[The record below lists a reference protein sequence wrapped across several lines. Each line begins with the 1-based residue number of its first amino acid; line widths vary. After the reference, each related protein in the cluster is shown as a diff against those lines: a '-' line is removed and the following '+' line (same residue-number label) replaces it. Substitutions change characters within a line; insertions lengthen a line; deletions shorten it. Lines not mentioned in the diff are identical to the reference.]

1 MFLYFL
7 DMCILNAHAMYQY
20 NRDSHVNIRIFL
32 KLLMFE
38 IEKIVE
44 FNSDNRSMR
53 SKCDILLKF
62 IR

>member
-44 FNSDNRSMR
+44 F
-53 SKCDILLKF
+53 KF
-62 IR
+62 G